1 MRRLPVFFVLDCS
14 ESMVGENLKK
24 MEDGILGVVRALR
37 ADPHALETV
46 FISVIAFAGVARTIA
61 PLVDVVSFYPP
72 RLPLGGGTSL
82 GTALTTLMAEID
94 RVVIKTTPERK
105 GDWKPIVYLFTDGR
119 PTDDPSQAI
128 KRWKAEYGTKANLIA
143 IGLGK
148 GADLAAL
155 QGLTETVIVFEDAK
169 EGDFKK
175 FINWVTASVVAQSR
189 SVGENK
195 GVQELPL
202 LDESV
207 MRIIKEP
214 ATAQVDESCVTLVGR
229 CQKTRRPYIMKYE
242 RVRMDDVGT
251 RDFKVSVSRFDIAG
265 CYPLDEEYFAWSDP
279 RFIDS
284 KVNSSE
290 LMGSPGCPHCGNY
303 TAFAMCGCGKLMCI
317 NGPGPG
323 ICPWCDNQVNFS
335 TQSADDEHGFDV
347 SRGRG

>member
-24 MEDGILGVVRALR
+24 MEDGLLGVVRALR
-37 ADPHALETV
+37 VDPHALETV
-46 FISVIAFAGVARTIA
+46 YISVIAFAGVAKTIA

-94 RVVIKTTPERK
+94 RSVVRTTPDRK
-105 GDWKPIVYLFTDGR
+105 GDWKPIVYIFTDGR
-119 PTDDPSQAI
+119 PTDDPSHAI
-128 KRWKAEYGTKANLIA
+128 KRWRAEYATKATLIA

-148 GADLAAL
+148 SVDFSAL
-155 QGLTETVIVFEDAK
+155 QRLTDTVIVFEDAN

-189 SVGENK
+189 SVGESK
-195 GVQELPL
+195 SASDLPI

-214 ATAQVDESCVTLVGR
+214 ATAQVDDACVTLIGR
-229 CQKTRRPYIMKYE
+229 CQKTRRPYIMKYD
-242 RVRMDDVGT
+242 RVNTNVAT
-251 RDFKVSVSRFDIAG
+251 RDFKVSVSRFEIAG
-265 CYPLDEEYFAWSDP
+265 CFPLEEEYFAWSDP
-279 RFIDS
+279 RFIDA
-284 KVNSSE
+284 KVNTSE
-290 LMGSPGCPHCGNY
+290 LVGSPGCPHCGNH
-303 TAFAMCGCGKLMCI
+303 TAFAVCGCGKLMCLD
-317 NGPGPG
+317 GPGVVT
-323 ICPWCDNQVNFS
+323 CPWCHTQVGFGERNPE
-335 TQSADDEHGFDV
+335 DEHGFDV